1 MKDAGLIWQI
11 AVVRRDE
18 AGSDWLEFDDPGGC
32 SKCSRGTGCG
42 AALFSR
48 LFARP
53 DARVPMPDDKAIP
66 AGRLVRVGLDP
77 RWLLLAATTTYLL
90 PVIGFVAGALV
101 ADRTLPANDAAALV
115 SGIAFALLAALPAR
129 GPMKLIGRPGLVLVE
144 LNQGLES
151 KGRHLERRGDSGHLS
166 RQD

>member
-11 AVVRRDE
+11 AVVRRDK
-18 AGSDWLEFDDPGGC
+18 AGSGWLEFDDPGGC
-32 SKCSRGTGCG
+32 TKCSSGTGCG

-53 DARVPMPDDKAIP
+53 DVRVPMPDGKDMP

-77 RWLLLAATTTYLL
+77 RWLVLAAAATYLL
-90 PVIGFVAGALV
+90 PVIAFVGGALC
-101 ADRTLPANDAAALV
+101 ADRLLPGSDPAALA
-115 SGIAFALLAALPAR
+115 SGVAFALLAALLAR

-144 LNQGLES
+144 LKESLES
-151 KGRHLERRGDSGHLS
+151 TGHGGHLS
-166 RQD
+166 GQGK